1 MTTAQQMIERG
12 AGIGADGRPQST
24 SDKIP
29 PVEEAKSA
37 PFPLNCLPPLAA
49 DMGKAIC
56 KVERTPESLTGC
68 CLLGMLSASI
78 GAGLQVR
85 SGPDRFSRGNLF
97 IMASGE
103 SASGKSE
110 TYRHAA
116 QPFRDFEDE
125 IVEEWQQE
133 KMPRLLAEKE
143 LLESEIVALKKGKSS
158 GPVEREET
166 RAELERKRKALLQ
179 LESQLQAPILSVE
192 DITSQSLAVRMAA
205 RGECLASLSADG
217 GEIINNL
224 LGRYNK
230 LDRTDDGLY
239 VKAWT
244 GDRFLQ
250 DRINRPPVKLKRPC
264 LSALWL
270 VQRDKLET
278 VLSERSLA
286 EGGAIPRLLL
296 CHTNSQPRFIEEGGA
311 AIPARVAQGYRD
323 LIWGLLKT
331 FGLASEPK
339 TIEPS
344 PEALQM
350 MNAHYNAIVARWRS
364 GEIRDV
370 GSYALRWTE
379 QAWRIALC
387 LHAGTWRK
395 RAGENKLA
403 LETARAAIEIVDWF
417 TDEQLQI
424 LSVGREAAR
433 RFKKDEV
440 LALLANKPQGVT
452 VRDVQRER
460 IAPSA
465 DEARLLLEGMAT
477 EGALEREDVTTG
489 GRPLR
494 LYRIARE

>member
-1 MTTAQQMIERG
+1 MKLPSDYLPSSED
-12 AGIGADGRPQST
+12 AGVEPQSQST
-24 SDKIP
+24 
-29 PVEEAKSA
+29 
-37 PFPLNCLPPLAA
+37 PFPLNCLPPAA
-49 DMGKAIC
+49 AEMGTAIC
-56 KVERTPESLTGC
+56 KVERTPESLAGC
-68 CLLGMLSASI
+68 CLLGILSASI

-85 SGPDRFSRGNLF
+85 SGPNRVTRGNLF

-125 IVEEWQQE
+125 LVEEWQQQR
-133 KMPRLLAEKE
+133 MPRLLAEKE
-143 LLESEIVALKKGKSS
+143 LLESEIAALKKGKSS

-166 RAELERKRKALLQ
+166 RAKLERMRKALLQ
-179 LESQLQAPILSVE
+179 LESQLQAPVLSVE

-230 LDRTDDGLY
+230 LDRTDEGLY

-264 LSALWL
+264 LAALWL

-278 VLSERSLA
+278 VLSERSLT

-331 FGLASEPK
+331 FRLASEPK
-339 TIEPS
+339 TIDPT

-350 MNAHYNAIVARWRS
+350 MNAHYNAIVGRWLA

-395 RAGENKLA
+395 RASENKLA
-403 LETARAAIEIVDWF
+403 WETARAAIEIADWF
-417 TDEQLQI
+417 ATQQLEI
-424 LSVGREAAR
+424 LAAGRQAAR
-433 RFKKDEV
+433 RAKRDEV
-440 LALLANKPQGVT
+440 LALLAANPQGIT
-452 VRDVQRER
+452 VREVQRER
-460 IAPSA
+460 IADSA

-477 EGALEREDVTTG
+477 EGALEGEDVPTG

-494 LYRIARE
+494 LYRKARN